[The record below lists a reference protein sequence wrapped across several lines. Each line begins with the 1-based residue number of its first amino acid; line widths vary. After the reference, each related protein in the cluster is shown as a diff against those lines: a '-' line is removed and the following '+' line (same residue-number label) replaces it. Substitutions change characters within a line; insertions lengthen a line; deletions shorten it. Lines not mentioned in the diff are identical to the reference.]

1 MAYDPE
7 KHHRRSIRLKGYD
20 YTQPGAYFI
29 TICTHG
35 RECLFGEIIDG
46 EMHLNEAGQIVVQTW
61 QDLPNHVPNVQ
72 LDAFVVMPNHVHGI
86 IIITERAGGIG
97 AGLKPAR
104 TTMGP
109 GSAADSGS
117 TPGPGSAGGAGSTAG
132 PGSVGAG
139 SVGAGSEPAPTTTT
153 APGSAAGSGPTTG
166 PGSAAGSGPAT
177 APGSAAGSGPTTGPG
192 SAAGSDPTT
201 APGPTAGSGPTAGA
215 GSAMGSGRAAAPD
228 SAAGSGRAAAP
239 DSAAGSGPTAAP
251 DSAAGS
257 GPTTAPGSTPGSG
270 PVGAGSEP
278 APTAP
283 TEPAP
288 TAPTRSSYG
297 LPEIVRQFKTFS
309 ARRINELRGTPG
321 TPVWQRNY
329 YEHII
334 RNESSLNRIRQ
345 YIAENPARWDA
356 DPENPQRPH
365 HARRHSLPPLA
376 SQRENPTPQ
385 HPKDTPRS

>member
-1 MAYDPE
+1 MTYDPE

-35 RECLFGEIIDG
+35 RECLFGEIING

-61 QDLPNHVPNVQ
+61 QDLPNHISNVQ

-86 IIITERAGGIG
+86 IIITDRAGVVGTG
-97 AGLKPAR
+97 SEPAR
-104 TTMGP
+104 TTMGS
-109 GSAADSGS
+109 GSAVDSDS

-132 PGSVGAG
+132 PGSVGVG

-166 PGSAAGSGPAT
+166 
-177 APGSAAGSGPTTGPG
+177 
-192 SAAGSDPTT
+192 
-201 APGPTAGSGPTAGA
+201 
-215 GSAMGSGRAAAPD
+215 
-228 SAAGSGRAAAP
+228 
-239 DSAAGSGPTAAP
+239 
-251 DSAAGS
+251 
-257 GPTTAPGSTPGSG
+257 SG

-278 APTAP
+278 APT
-283 TEPAP
+283 EP
-288 TAPTRSSYG
+288 APTRSSYG

-334 RNESSLNRIRQ
+334 RDEFSLSRIRQ

-356 DPENPQRPH
+356 DQENPQRPH
-365 HARRHSLPPLA
+365 HARRHSLPPPA

-385 HPKDTPRS
+385 HPRDTPRS

>member
-1 MAYDPE
+1 MTYDPE

-86 IIITERAGGIG
+86 IIITDHAGGIG
-97 AGLKPAR
+97 AGFKPAR

-109 GSAADSGS
+109 GSA
-117 TPGPGSAGGAGSTAG
+117 GGAGS
-132 PGSVGAG
+132 
-139 SVGAGSEPAPTTTT
+139 
-153 APGSAAGSGPTTG
+153 TTG
-166 PGSAAGSGPAT
+166 PGSAAGSGF
-177 APGSAAGSGPTTGPG
+177 AAGPG
-192 SAAGSDPTT
+192 STMGSGFAAGPGSTMGSGFAAGPGSTMGSGF
-201 APGPTAGSGPTAGA
+201 AAGPGPTAGSGA
-215 GSAMGSGRAAAPD
+215 
-228 SAAGSGRAAAP
+228 
-239 DSAAGSGPTAAP
+239 
-251 DSAAGS
+251 
-257 GPTTAPGSTPGSG
+257 
-270 PVGAGSEP
+270 VGAGSEP
-278 APTAP
+278 APT
-283 TEPAP
+283 EPG
-288 TAPTRSSYG
+288 PTRSSYG
-297 LPEIVRQFKTFS
+297 LPEIIRQFKTFS
-309 ARRINELRGTPG
+309 APRINELRGTPG

-356 DPENPQRPH
+356 DQENPQRPH
-365 HARRHSLPPLA
+365 HARGHSLLPPA
-376 SQRENPTPQ
+376 SQRETPTPQ

>member
-1 MAYDPE
+1 MTYDPE

-29 TICTHG
+29 TICTQG

-61 QDLPNHVPNVQ
+61 QDLPNHISNVQ

-97 AGLKPAR
+97 AGFKPAR
-104 TTMGP
+104 TTM
-109 GSAADSGS
+109 
-117 TPGPGSAGGAGSTAG
+117 GPGSAGGAGSTAG

-139 SVGAGSEPAPTTTT
+139 SVGAGSEPAPTTT
-153 APGSAAGSGPTTG
+153 G
-166 PGSAAGSGPAT
+166 
-177 APGSAAGSGPTTGPG
+177 
-192 SAAGSDPTT
+192 
-201 APGPTAGSGPTAGA
+201 PGPTAGSGP
-215 GSAMGSGRAAAPD
+215 
-228 SAAGSGRAAAP
+228 AAG
-239 DSAAGSGPTAAP
+239 
-251 DSAAGS
+251 
-257 GPTTAPGSTPGSG
+257 PGS
-270 PVGAGSEP
+270 VGAGLEP
-278 APTAP
+278 
-283 TEPAP
+283 
-288 TAPTRSSYG
+288 APTRSSYG

-356 DPENPQRPH
+356 DQENPQRPH
-365 HARRHSLPPLA
+365 HARRHSLPPPA
-376 SQRENPTPQ
+376 PQRENPTPPP
-385 HPKDTPRS
+385 PKGTPRS

>member
-1 MAYDPE
+1 MTYDPE

-29 TICTHG
+29 TICTQG

-61 QDLPNHVPNVQ
+61 QDLPNHISNVQ

-97 AGLKPAR
+97 AGFKPAR
-104 TTMGP
+104 TTM
-109 GSAADSGS
+109 
-117 TPGPGSAGGAGSTAG
+117 GPGSAGGAGSTAG

-153 APGSAAGSGPTTG
+153 APGPAAGSGPTT
-166 PGSAAGSGPAT
+166 
-177 APGSAAGSGPTTGPG
+177 
-192 SAAGSDPTT
+192 
-201 APGPTAGSGPTAGA
+201 
-215 GSAMGSGRAAAPD
+215 
-228 SAAGSGRAAAP
+228 
-239 DSAAGSGPTAAP
+239 
-251 DSAAGS
+251 
-257 GPTTAPGSTPGSG
+257 GSG

-283 TEPAP
+283 A
-288 TAPTRSSYG
+288 RSSHG

-334 RNESSLNRIRQ
+334 RDEFSLSRIRQ

-356 DPENPQRPH
+356 DREHPQRPH
-365 HARRHSLPPLA
+365 HARRHSPPPPA
-376 SQRENPTPQ
+376 SQRENPTPPP
-385 HPKDTPRS
+385 PKGTPRS